1 MKEKYI
7 VKELNGWWYEGKFYN
22 CDTVVELTK
31 SELTELKGQ
40 VRLEAAQKQ
49 NNNKQ

>member
-40 VRLEAAQKQ
+40 VRLEAVSAKTR
-49 NNNKQ
+49 